1 MLQLAPDARQRLWQ
15 ALIQAIEDYARR
27 IADHRVT
34 PTLDPAALRRQLGP
48 FDFEKPLDPLEA
60 LHVAVRGLWEDQVH
74 TPHPRYFGLFNPA
87 PTTMGIAADTLVA
100 AFNPQLAAW
109 SHSPL
114 ASEIEQHLVRAIGGR
129 FGYDAHHCDGTFTS
143 GGAEA
148 NHTALLTA
156 LTHRF
161 PAFARQGLRSLDR
174 QPVFYISSEGHHSFQ
189 KAAKLCGLGT
199 ESVREVPIDHDWRM
213 DLSRLKAQLAMD
225 RERNLAPFLL
235 VATAGTTTAGVIDP
249 LPRLAEIAEQEKLW
263 YHVDAAWGG
272 AAILVPELRST
283 LLGIERADSI
293 TFDAHKWL
301 SVPMAAGMYLTR
313 HPDILTQT
321 FGMDTGY
328 MPREAKG
335 MPVHDPYSH
344 SMQWSRRFI
353 GLKVFLSLAVA
364 GWEGY
369 RAALAHQ
376 TAMGNELRRKLVE
389 SGWRV
394 VNQTP
399 LPTVCF
405 VDGRSI
411 TGSGKR
417 GAGSEGDQKEFLE
430 AVARQILNE
439 GKAWISTAHVAGET
453 VLRACVTNYLTQAD
467 DVRALVQALNEARSR
482 T

>member
-1 MLQLAPDARQRLWQ
+1 MLQLSRDDRKRLWQ
-15 ALIQAIEDYARR
+15 ELIQAIEDYAER

-34 PTLDPAALRRQLGP
+34 PTLDPASLRRRLSSFG
-48 FDFEKPLDPLEA
+48 FEKPQDPVEA
-60 LHVAVRGLWEDQVH
+60 FHFAVRGLWENQVH

-114 ASEIEQHLVRAIGGR
+114 AAEIEQHLVRAIGGR
-129 FGYDAHHCDGTFTS
+129 FGYDPGHCDGNFAS

-161 PAFARQGLRSLDR
+161 PAFGRDGLRGLDSR
-174 QPVFYISSEGHHSFQ
+174 PVFYISVEGHHSFQ
-189 KAAKLCGLGT
+189 KAAKLCGLGAA
-199 ESVREVPIDHDWRM
+199 SVREIPIDHNWRM
-213 DLSRLKAQLAMD
+213 DVSRLQARLAED
-225 RERNLAPFLL
+225 RNRNLAPFLL
-235 VATAGTTTAGVIDP
+235 VGTAGTTSAGVIDP
-249 LPRLAEIAEQEKLW
+249 LGRLAEIAEHEKLW
-263 YHVDAAWGG
+263 YHIDAAWGG
-272 AAILVPELRST
+272 AAILVPELRTS
-283 LLGIERADSI
+283 LQGIERADSI

-313 HPDILTQT
+313 HPQILEQT

-335 MPVHDPYSH
+335 MPVHDPYAH

-369 RAALAHQ
+369 RAALVHQ
-376 TAMGNELRRKLVE
+376 TAMGNELRRLLE
-389 SGWRV
+389 ASGWRV

-405 VDGRSI
+405 VEGRS
-411 TGSGKR
+411 SQD
-417 GAGSEGDQKEFLE
+417 DQKQRLE
-430 AVARQILNE
+430 AVARDIVSGGN
-439 GKAWISTAHVAGET
+439 AWISTAQVAGKT
-453 VLRACVTNYLTQAD
+453 VLRACVTNYLTQQG
-467 DVRALVQALNEARSR
+467 DVKALVEALDLARKQLKD
-482 T
+482 

>member
-1 MLQLAPDARQRLWQ
+1 MLQLAPDDRRRLWQ
-15 ALIQAIEDYARR
+15 ALIQAIEDYAER

-34 PTLDPAALRRQLGP
+34 PTLDPAALRRRLSS
-48 FDFEKPLDPLEA
+48 FDFAKPIDPLEA
-60 LHVAVRGLWEDQVH
+60 LHVAVSGLWEEQVH

-87 PTTMGIAADTLVA
+87 PTTMGIAADALVA

-114 ASEIEQHLVRAIGGR
+114 AAEIEQHLVRAIGSR
-129 FGYDAHHCDGTFTS
+129 FGYETGECDGTFAS

-156 LTHRF
+156 LTHGF
-161 PAFARQGLRSLDR
+161 PAFARQGLRGLDR
-174 QPVFYISSEGHHSFQ
+174 QPVFYISAEGHHSFQ

-199 ESVREVPIDHDWRM
+199 QSVREIPIDHDWRM
-213 DLSRLKAQLAMD
+213 DVSRLPAALAED
-225 RERNLAPFLL
+225 RARNLAPFLL
-235 VATAGTTTAGVIDP
+235 VATAGTTSAGVIDP
-249 LPRLAEIAEQEKLW
+249 LNELAEIAEHERLW
-263 YHVDAAWGG
+263 YHIDAAWGG
-272 AAILVPELRST
+272 AAILVPELRPA
-283 LLGIERADSI
+283 LAGIERADSI

-313 HPDILTQT
+313 HPNILDQT

-369 RAALAHQ
+369 RAALTHQ
-376 TAMGNELRRKLVE
+376 AAMGNELRCDVAA
-389 SGWRV
+389 SGWKV

-399 LPTVCF
+399 LPTICF
-405 VDGRSI
+405 VDGRS
-411 TGSGKR
+411 
-417 GAGSEGDQKEFLE
+417 SEADQKHRLE
-430 AVARQILNE
+430 AVARNIVAE
-439 GKAWISTAHVAGET
+439 GKAWISTAQVAGQT
-453 VLRACVTNYLTQAD
+453 VLRACVTNYLTQSSD
-467 DVRALVQALNEARSR
+467 IKALVSALDEARDQLKS
-482 T
+482 

>member
-1 MLQLAPDARQRLWQ
+1 MLQLSRDDRQRLWEE
-15 ALIQAIEDYARR
+15 LIRAIEDYSQR
-27 IADHRVT
+27 IGEHRVT
-34 PTLDPAALRRQLGP
+34 PTLDPASLRRRLSA
-48 FDFEKPLDPLEA
+48 FDFEKPLDPVEA
-60 LHVAVRGLWEDQVH
+60 LHVAVRGLWEEQVH

-114 ASEIEQHLVRAIGGR
+114 AAEIEQHLVRAIGGR
-129 FGYDAHHCDGTFTS
+129 FGYNANHCDGTLAS

-156 LTHRF
+156 LTHCF
-161 PAFARQGLRSLDR
+161 PAFGREGLRGLDR
-174 QPVFYISSEGHHSFQ
+174 QPVFYISVEGHHSFL

-199 ESVREVPIDHDWRM
+199 VSVREIPIDDRWRM
-213 DLSRLKAQLAMD
+213 DVSRLEAQLALD
-225 RERNLAPFLL
+225 RARNFAPFLL
-235 VATAGTTTAGVIDP
+235 VGTAGTTSAGVIDP
-249 LPRLAEIAEQEKLW
+249 LGRLAEIAERDKLW
-263 YHVDAAWGG
+263 YHIDAAWGG
-272 AAILVPELRST
+272 AAILVPELRKA
-283 LLGIERADSI
+283 LAGIERADSI

-313 HPDILTQT
+313 HPQILGET

-328 MPREAKG
+328 MPREARG

-369 RAALAHQ
+369 RAALTHQ
-376 TAMGNELRRKLVE
+376 TAMGNELRRELAA
-389 SGWRV
+389 SGWQV

-405 VDGRSI
+405 VDGRS
-411 TGSGKR
+411 
-417 GAGSEGDQKEFLE
+417 SEDDQKQSLE
-430 AVARQILNE
+430 AVARHIVAG
-439 GKAWISTAHVAGET
+439 GKAWISTAQISEKT
-453 VLRACVTNYLTQAD
+453 VLRACVTNYLTQAG
-467 DVRALVQALNEARSR
+467 DVKALVEALNEARVS
-482 T
+482 

>member
-1 MLQLAPDARQRLWQ
+1 MLQLSREDRQRLWQ
-15 ALIQAIEDYARR
+15 ELIRAIEDYAQR
-27 IADHRVT
+27 ISEHRVT
-34 PTLDPAALRRQLGP
+34 PTLDPASLRRRLSS
-48 FDFEKPLDPLEA
+48 FDFEKPLDPVEA
-60 LHVAVRGLWEDQVH
+60 LHIAVHGLWENQVH

-87 PTTMGIAADTLVA
+87 PTTMGIAADALVA

-114 ASEIEQHLVRAIGGR
+114 AAEIEHHLVGAIGAL
-129 FGYDAHHCDGTFTS
+129 FGYDPEGCDGTFAS

-161 PAFARQGLRSLDR
+161 PAFGRDGLRGLDR
-174 QPVFYISSEGHHSFQ
+174 QPVFYISVEGHHSFQ

-199 ESVREVPIDHDWRM
+199 ESVREIPIDQNWRM
-213 DLSRLKAQLAMD
+213 DVSRLQAALAED
-225 RERNLAPFLL
+225 RARNFAAFLL
-235 VATAGTTTAGVIDP
+235 VGTAGTTSAGVIDP
-249 LPRLAEIAEQEKLW
+249 LDRLAEIAGPEKLW
-263 YHVDAAWGG
+263 YHIDAAWGG
-272 AAILVPELRST
+272 AAILVPKLRSA
-283 LLGIERADSI
+283 LAGIERADSI

-313 HPDILTQT
+313 HPQILGET
-321 FGMDTGY
+321 FGMDTAY

-369 RAALAHQ
+369 RAALTHQ
-376 TAMGNELRRKLVE
+376 TAMGDELRRELAA

-394 VNQTP
+394 INQTP

-405 VDGRSI
+405 VDGRS
-411 TGSGKR
+411 GDD
-417 GAGSEGDQKEFLE
+417 DQKQYLE
-430 AVARQILNE
+430 AVARDIVAG
-439 GKAWISTAHVAGET
+439 GKAWLSTARVAGKT
-453 VLRACVTNYLTQAD
+453 VLRACVTNYLTQPGD
-467 DVRALVQALNEARSR
+467 IKALVEVVNEARGR
-482 T
+482 LET